1 MLSETTRAHNKPW
14 MVAGDFNEVVGNN
27 EKMGG
32 FVIVTILGSCGFY
45 SQKET
50 FPNPSLVGPL
60 AFGCPSVTNRERFET
75 KVEKL

>member
-45 SQKET
+45 SQKEIL
-50 FPNPSLVGPL
+50 PKSHSSGPSCIWLP
-60 AFGCPSVTNRERFET
+60 FSN
-75 KVEKL
+75 